1 MRWVFGR
8 GDDFVTVMAKSP
20 ILLNVVGPGAAPG
33 GPGVWGAAR
42 GVGSVGGHGK
52 PLLRSPRGG
61 GAQSSRPSSTSSRTP
76 SAWGARAVAEQQV
89 LTRWEMIA
97 CSLMS
102 LNRVES
108 LGRYSLGAKG
118 PDRKSVVEVR
128 RGEV

>member
-1 MRWVFGR
+1 VPMKWMFGR
-8 GDDFVTVMAKSP
+8 FVTVMAKAP
-20 ILLNVVGPGAAPG
+20 ILLSVAGPWAAPRG
-33 GPGVWGAAR
+33 SRGVGAAR
-42 GVGSVGGHGK
+42 GVGSVRGHGK